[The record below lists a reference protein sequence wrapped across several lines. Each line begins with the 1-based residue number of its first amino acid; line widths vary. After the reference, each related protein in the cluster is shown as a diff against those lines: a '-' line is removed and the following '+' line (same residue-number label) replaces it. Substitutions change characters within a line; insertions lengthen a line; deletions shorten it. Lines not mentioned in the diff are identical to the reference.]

1 MDELVYLRNDEAVC
15 SSLQVAEKF
24 EKRHD
29 NVMRSIE
36 GLLKNE
42 ETHEMFKNSS
52 YIEEQWKWKKDE
64 RTNTYLEEP
73 VPFFDDAMAM
83 LRYSIEG
90 ERKAK
95 PKLNRNLKGGL

>member
-42 ETHEMFKNSS
+42 ETHEMFK
-52 YIEEQWKWKKDE
+52 I
-64 RTNTYLEEP
+64 
-73 VPFFDDAMAM
+73 VH
-83 LRYSIEG
+83 I
-90 ERKAK
+90 
-95 PKLNRNLKGGL
+95 

>member
-1 MDELVYLRNDEAVC
+1 MKMNGGHMDELVYLRNDEAVC

-52 YIEEQWKWKKDE
+52 YIEEQNNQRYPMYLMNRDGFSLLVMGFTGKKALDWKLQYMDMF
-64 RTNTYLEEP
+64 R
-73 VPFFDDAMAM
+73 
-83 LRYSIEG
+83 
-90 ERKAK
+90 
-95 PKLNRNLKGGL
+95 

>member
-52 YIEEQWKWKKDE
+52 YIEEQNNQRYPMYLMNRDGFSLLVMGFTGKKA
-64 RTNTYLEEP
+64 L
-73 VPFFDDAMAM
+73 
-83 LRYSIEG
+83 
-90 ERKAK
+90 
-95 PKLNRNLKGGL
+95 

>member
-42 ETHEMFKNSS
+42 ESLSGRKKKRYMDLTECRLQSMWRTRSAHVSS
-52 YIEEQWKWKKDE
+52 
-64 RTNTYLEEP
+64 
-73 VPFFDDAMAM
+73 
-83 LRYSIEG
+83 
-90 ERKAK
+90 
-95 PKLNRNLKGGL
+95 NRQSR